1 MGTILLVDDEER
13 ILRTLKLT
21 FRREPFEVIA
31 TTNPMEAL
39 KMLEKQPVDVIISD
53 QRMPEISGVDFLRQA
68 REIQPHAV
76 RLLLTGYSDLEAI
89 IRSVNEAEIY
99 RYVQKPWDNDDLL
112 QKVHKAMQQAQK
124 QPKPDSREPLPSL
137 DPTSVVANVLLLDP
151 DSDHR
156 ASIQQALTEKS
167 YQVLTAES
175 LAYAVD
181 RLQSLPIPVVIS
193 DIYLYKEDTLPL
205 IQALK
210 AYRPEI
216 VSLMVSSFSDQDSVI
231 DFINEAFVFRFLPK
245 PVQPGLI
252 TKGVEQALKLHR
264 RLIQNPD
271 LLERYFV
278 EKPNAALSKKLG
290 NLLPGLQKIPP
301 VAV

>member
-31 TTNPMEAL
+31 TTSPMEAL

-99 RYVQKPWDNDDLL
+99 RYIQKPWDNEDLL
-112 QKVHKAMQQAQK
+112 QKVHKAMQHAQK
-124 QPKPDSREPLPSL
+124 RPRTERPENVPVLEPS
-137 DPTSVVANVLLLDP
+137 TVVANVLLLDP
-151 DSDHR
+151 DTENR
-156 ASIQQALTEKS
+156 VSIQTALSEKG
-167 YQVLTAES
+167 YQVFTAES

-193 DIYLYKEDTLPL
+193 DIYLYKEDVLPM

-216 VSLMVSSFSDQDSVI
+216 ISLIVSSFSDQDTVI

-252 TKGVEQALKLHR
+252 TKSVEQALKLHR
-264 RLIQNPD
+264 RLVSEPSY
-271 LLERYFV
+271 LERYFV
-278 EKPNAALSKKLG
+278 EKPNAALAKKLG

-301 VAV
+301 VAA

>member
-13 ILRTLKLT
+13 VLRTLKLT
-21 FRREPFEVIA
+21 FRREPYEVIA

-53 QRMPEISGVDFLRQA
+53 QRMPEITGVDFLRQA

-124 QPKPDSREPLPSL
+124 QPKSESREPLASL
-137 DPTSVVANVLLLDP
+137 DPASVVANVLLLDP
-151 DSDHR
+151 DSEHR
-156 ASIQQALTEKS
+156 ASIQIALSEKG
-167 YQVLTAES
+167 YQVFTAES

-181 RLQSLPIPVVIS
+181 RLQSLPIPVVVS

-216 VSLMVSSFSDQDSVI
+216 ISLIVSSFSDQDSVI

-252 TKGVEQALKLHR
+252 VKGVEQALKLHR
-264 RLIQNPD
+264 RLVHEPSA
-271 LLERYFV
+271 LERYFV

-301 VAV
+301 VAA